1 MCGIAGIFSK
11 NSGRS
16 FLVDEAK
23 SMADSMSHRGPDESG
38 IWHESDYSCILSH
51 RRLSIIDLSK
61 NGSQPMISRS
71 NRFVICYNG
80 EIYNMEELLKNYSSA
95 NLVFKGHSDTE
106 IILELFE
113 RFGLDLIVPK
123 LIGMF
128 AFALFD
134 RKNKKIF
141 LCRDRLGIKPLY
153 WGICQNELIFSSE
166 LKAFN
171 YKKSFRKELNKDVI
185 SNFLRHGY
193 IPAPNTIYK
202 NISKLEPGKL
212 LEIDTKKFS
221 PSIKS
226 FWSLPNIIKKRSLY
240 DKVKDDELI
249 NSLDNLLN
257 DSISRRMIADVPVGA
272 FLSGGIDSTT
282 VSAIMQNN
290 CKKQIRTFSI
300 GFEESSYDEAHFAKK
315 IANKLQTDHH
325 ELYLTSKEAQKFI
338 PDIPKYFDEPFADSS
353 QIPTYLISKMASK
366 SVKVA
371 LSGDG
376 GDELFMG
383 YNRYQ
388 IANNINYIR
397 HLPDFFKTFIMKIIK
412 LGSINQWNIISKIF
426 SNKMVP
432 SQLGDKLYKL
442 AKILKEDDSD
452 FYRLLISSFDYPDN
466 FLVKGKEKKG
476 LVWKNNF
483 DNLLSSYVE
492 KLKLLDTLTY
502 LPDDILTKV
511 DRSSMAVSLEV
522 RVPILDHRIVEF
534 SWMLPKEI
542 QIKKNKTKWILRQVL
557 KKYVPEKLF
566 DRPKMGFGIPLDSWL
581 RKDLKNW
588 GSHLLSDEVFNKY
601 QLLKKDDIQLMWR
614 QHQSKEKNLQYP
626 IWNVLMLH
634 SWAEEYL

>member
-11 NSGRS
+11 NKGQQ
-16 FLVDEAK
+16 FLVNEAK
-23 SMADSMSHRGPDESG
+23 KMADSMAHRGPDESG
-38 IWHESDYSCILSH
+38 IWYESDYSCVLSH
-51 RRLSIIDLSK
+51 RRLSILDLSK
-61 NGSQPMISRS
+61 NGSQPMISKS

-80 EIYNMEELLKNYSSA
+80 EIYNTKELLKNYSSA
-95 NLVFKGHSDTE
+95 NLVIKGHSDTE

-113 RFGLDLIVPK
+113 QYGLDTIIPK

-128 AFALFD
+128 AFSLFD
-134 RKNKKIF
+134 RKYKKIF

-153 WGICQNELIFSSE
+153 WGLFQNELIFSSE

-171 YKKSFRKELNKDVI
+171 HKKSFIKELNRDSI

-193 IPAPNTIYK
+193 IPSPNTIYK

-212 LEIDTKKFS
+212 LEIDMKEFV
-221 PSIKS
+221 PSINS
-226 FWSLPNIIKKRSLY
+226 YWYLPNIIKKRSLKNKY
-240 DKVKDDELI
+240 NDKELI

-257 DSISRRMIADVPVGA
+257 DSISRRMVADVPVGA
-272 FLSGGIDSTT
+272 FLSGGVDSTT

-290 CKKQIRTFSI
+290 SKKKIKTFSI
-300 GFEESSYDEAHFAKK
+300 GFEEPSYDEAHFAKK
-315 IANKLQTDHH
+315 IAQKLQTDHH

-388 IANNINYIR
+388 VANNLNFIGN
-397 HLPDFFKTFIMKIIK
+397 LPGFFKKFILQIIK
-412 LGSINQWNIISKIF
+412 LGSIHQWNIISKVF
-426 SNKMVP
+426 SNRFVP

-442 AKILKEDDSD
+442 AKILKDDDSD
-452 FYRLLISSFDYPDN
+452 FYRLLISSFDYPDK
-466 FLVKGKEKKG
+466 FLVSGKEKKG

-483 DNLLSSYVE
+483 DNFLSCYVE
-492 KLKLLDTLTY
+492 KLKLLDTMTY

-511 DRSSMAVSLEV
+511 DRASMAVSLEV

-534 SWMLPKEI
+534 SWTLPKEI
-542 QIKKNKTKWILRQVL
+542 QLKKNQSKWILRQVL
-557 KKYVPEKLF
+557 KKYMPEKLF
-566 DRPKMGFGIPLDSWL
+566 NRPKMGFGIPLDSWL

-588 GSHLLSDEVFNKY
+588 ASHLLSDEVFNKY
-601 QLLKKDDIQLMWR
+601 ELLKKDDIQLMWG
-614 QHQSKEKNLQYP
+614 QHQRNEKNWQYP

>member
-11 NSGRS
+11 NNGQY
-16 FLVDEAK
+16 FLVDEAIRM
-23 SMADSMSHRGPDESG
+23 SDSLAHRGPDESG
-38 IWHESDYSCILSH
+38 IWYESDYSCVLSH
-51 RRLSIIDLSK
+51 RRLSILDLSK
-61 NGSQPMISRS
+61 NGSQPMISKS

-80 EIYNMEELLKNYSSA
+80 EIYNTEELLKNCSSSS
-95 NLVFKGHSDTE
+95 LVIRGHSDTE

-113 RFGLDLIVPK
+113 KYGLDSIIPK

-134 RKNKKIF
+134 RKCKKMF

-153 WGICQNELIFSSE
+153 WGILKNELIFASE

-171 YKKSFRKELNKDVI
+171 FKRSFKKELNTDVI

-193 IPAPNTIYK
+193 IPTPNTIYK
-202 NISKLEPGKL
+202 NVNKLEPGKL
-212 LEIDTKKFS
+212 LEIDINKFS
-221 PSIKS
+221 PSINS
-226 FWSLPNIIKKRSLY
+226 FWDLPQIIKKRSLKNNY
-240 DKVKDDELI
+240 NNEELI
-249 NSLDNLLN
+249 NDLDNLLN
-257 DSISRRMIADVPVGA
+257 DSISRRMVADVPVGA
-272 FLSGGIDSTT
+272 FLSGGVDSTT
-282 VSAIMQNN
+282 VSAIMQKNS
-290 CKKQIRTFSI
+290 KKKIKTFSI

-315 IANKLQTDHH
+315 IAKRLQTEHY

-388 IANNINYIR
+388 IANNLNWILN
-397 HLPDFFKTFIMKIIK
+397 LPNFFKKFIMQIIK
-412 LGSINQWNIISKIF
+412 LGSINQWNTISKVF
-426 SNKMVP
+426 SNRFVP

-452 FYRLLISSFDYPDN
+452 FYRLLISSFDYPDD
-466 FLVKGKEKKG
+466 FLINGKERKG

-483 DNLLSSYVE
+483 DTFLSCYVE
-492 KLKLLDTLTY
+492 KLKLLDTMTY

-542 QIKKNKTKWILRQVL
+542 QLKNNQSKWILRQVL

-566 DRPKMGFGIPLDSWL
+566 TRPKMGFGVPIDSWL
-581 RKDLKNW
+581 RTDLKNW
-588 GSHLLSDEVFNKY
+588 ASHLLSDEVFMKY
-601 QLLKKDDIQLMWR
+601 ELLKKDDIQLMWK
-614 QHQSKEKNLQYP
+614 QHQSNEKNLQYP